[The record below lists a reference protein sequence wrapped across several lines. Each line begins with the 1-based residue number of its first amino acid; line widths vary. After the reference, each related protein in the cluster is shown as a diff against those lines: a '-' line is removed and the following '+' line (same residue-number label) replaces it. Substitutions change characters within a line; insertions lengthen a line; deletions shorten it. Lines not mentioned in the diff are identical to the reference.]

1 MAELRGV
8 SVVIPTYN
16 RADVLGEAIESA
28 FAQDVPELEVVVV
41 DDGST
46 DATPQLLD
54 GLRERHGSALTV
66 VRQANAGESAARN
79 EGIRRARHELVA
91 LLDSDN
97 RWRPHKL
104 ERQLAIH
111 AEHPEIEFSFTG
123 YETLGP
129 PHGEPVLLDDWTND
143 SRQALEQLLA
153 GCCVNTSSV
162 VATKR
167 VLTEVGL
174 FDTSLVCCQDHDLWL
189 RLAATGCRMGYVRD
203 SLLEYR
209 VHAGGTSSD
218 QALVATSTELVF
230 QRLFAGGALP
240 DDVVSRRRFYMARCY
255 LNSSVRY
262 LEARDGGGALRAL
275 GRAFR
280 TRPASARAGW
290 LKLAVQALVLTARR
304 RGSDQLATAGA
315 ASRAG

>member
-16 RADVLGEAIESA
+16 RADLLGEAIETA
-28 FAQDVPELEVVVV
+28 FAQDAPELEVVVV

-46 DATPQLLD
+46 DETPQLLD
-54 GLRERHGSALTV
+54 ALREKHGPALTV
-66 VRQANAGESAARN
+66 IRQANAGESAARN

-104 ERQLAIH
+104 GRQLAIH
-111 AEHPEIEFSFTG
+111 AAHPEIEFSFTG
-123 YETLGP
+123 YETLGAAR
-129 PHGEPVLLDDWTND
+129 GEPVIVGDWSD
-143 SRQALEQLLA
+143 ASRDALEQLLV
-153 GCCVNTSSV
+153 GCCVNTSTV
-162 VATKR
+162 VASKR

-189 RLAATGCRMGYVRD
+189 RLAAAGCRMGYVPD

-209 VHAGGTSSD
+209 VHPGGTSSD
-218 QALVATSTELVF
+218 PALVAASTELVF

-240 DDVVSRRRFYMARCY
+240 DDVASRRRFYMARCY

-280 TRPASARAGW
+280 TRPASARPGW
-290 LKLAVQALVLTARR
+290 LKLAARALVLAARR
-304 RGSDQLATAGA
+304 GGSDQVATARA